1 MRKLF
6 VYLKDYRKESVL
18 GPLFKLLEA
27 GFELI
32 VPLVVAAI
40 IDRGIGHADKGYIIR
55 MCLVLVALGL
65 VDLGCSVTAQ
75 YFAAKASV
83 GFVKKLRHAL
93 FDHIQQF
100 SYKTLDRIGKYGFL
114 LRRSILVNDLRDRM
128 VGYVNKRLQKNPFSI
143 SPF

>member
-6 VYLKDYRKESVL
+6 VYLRDYRKETVL

-40 IDRGIGHADKGYIIR
+40 IDQGIGHADKGYILR

-65 VDLGCSVTAQ
+65 IGLGCSVTAQ
-75 YFAAKASV
+75 YFAARASA

-93 FDHIQQF
+93 YDHIQHF
-100 SYKTLDRIGKYGFL
+100 SYQAPAE
-114 LRRSILVNDLRDRM
+114 
-128 VGYVNKRLQKNPFSI
+128 RL
-143 SPF
+143 